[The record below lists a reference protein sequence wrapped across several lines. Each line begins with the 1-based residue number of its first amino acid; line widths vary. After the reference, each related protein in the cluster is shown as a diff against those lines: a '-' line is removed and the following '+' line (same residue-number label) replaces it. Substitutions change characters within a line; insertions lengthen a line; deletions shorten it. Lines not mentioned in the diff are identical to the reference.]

1 MAPHPSVES
10 PLSIAKTT
18 RQRKTTF
25 DIYDVDNK
33 IPIYCMF
40 KDIQVA
46 TKQWAYVSQ
55 QGNIQNKMQFNKA
68 ILIASWAKNNIF

>member
-1 MAPHPSVES
+1 MFGLMVCLFIIHRYVGFYITNYKRE
-10 PLSIAKTT
+10 
-18 RQRKTTF
+18 TTF

-46 TKQWAYVSQ
+46 TRQWAYVSQ
-55 QGNIQNKMQFNKA
+55 
-68 ILIASWAKNNIF
+68 